1 MAQYRTIKKFYYVP
15 EATYGTTPTTALT
28 WGCEIDTFKP
38 TVDWQTE
45 MIRTSGRDVT
55 DFMDTALKVAM
66 TLKGRARAVSG
77 AYDWTNLF
85 AVYGMGATTG
95 LADTLG
101 SFTCQ
106 TCKVAG
112 ANTFYNFYS
121 GCKINNLQISTEGP
135 GKDIAFTADIIAQAV
150 AASTSKTIS
159 GIQALTVGADPTDI
173 TTSLLTWSGISQI
186 NVAGGGLTNWHPR
199 RWTFAIDN
207 HLEPWPQNKTGADSA
222 NYAFEAGQ
230 LPESDR
236 DITLEV
242 ELPHE
247 TETLLNANIAK
258 SAITAVTF
266 PIGNK
271 TLTLTNGR
279 LIGGNSPELKQ
290 SLLSETLKFQFKTL
304 SIA

>member
-15 EATYGTTPTTALT
+15 ESTYGTTPTTALT
-28 WGCEIDTFKP
+28 WGCELDSFKP
-38 TVDWQTE
+38 SVDWQTE

-55 DFMDTALKVAM
+55 DFMDQSAKVSM
-66 TLKGRARAVSG
+66 TLRGRARALSG
-77 AYDWTNLF
+77 AYDWTKLF
-85 AVYGMGATTG
+85 AVYGMGAVGG
-95 LADTLG
+95 LTDTLG

-106 TCKVAG
+106 TCKVQG
-112 ANTFYNFYS
+112 ASTLYNFYN
-121 GCKINNLQISTEGP
+121 GCKISKLQISSDGP
-135 GKDIAFTADIIAQAV
+135 GKDIIFTADILAQYV
-150 AASTSKTIS
+150 VASTTKAIT
-159 GIQALTVGADPTDI
+159 GLQALTVGADPTDI
-173 TTSLLTWSGISQI
+173 ATSLLTWSGISQI
-186 NVAGGGLTNWHPR
+186 NVAAGGLVNWHPR

-207 HLEPWPQNKTGADSA
+207 HLEPWQQNKTGADSA
-222 NYAFEAGQ
+222 NYALEAGQ

-247 TETLLNANIAK
+247 SETYLNANIAK

-271 TLTLTNGR
+271 TLTLSNGR
-279 LIGGNSPELKQ
+279 IVGGDSPELKQ
-290 SLLSETLKFQFKTL
+290 SLLSETLRFQFKTL

>member
-1 MAQYRTIKKFYYVP
+1 MV
-15 EATYGTTPTTALT
+15 
-28 WGCEIDTFKP
+28 
-38 TVDWQTE
+38 
-45 MIRTSGRDVT
+45 RTSGRDVT
-55 DFMDTALKVAM
+55 DFVDGALKVGM
-66 TLKGRARAVSG
+66 TLRGRARAVSG
-77 AYDWTNLF
+77 AYDWTKFF
-85 AVYGMGATTG
+85 AVYGMGATGG

-112 ANTFYNFYS
+112 ASTFYNFYS
-121 GCKINNLQISTEGP
+121 GCKINKLQIGSEGP
-135 GKDIAFTADIIAQAV
+135 GKDIIFTADIIAQAV
-150 AASTSKTIS
+150 AASTTKAITGLQSV
-159 GIQALTVGADPTDI
+159 TVGADPADI
-173 TTSLLTWSGISQI
+173 TTSLLTWSGISRI
-186 NVAGGGLTNWHPR
+186 NVAGGGLANWHPR
-199 RWTFAIDN
+199 RWTFSIDN
-207 HLEPWPQNKTGADSA
+207 HLEPWPQNKTGADAA
-222 NYAFEAGQ
+222 NYALEAGQ

-247 TETLLNANIAK
+247 SETYLNANIAK

-279 LIGGNSPELKQ
+279 LVGGDSPELKQ
-290 SLLSETLKFQFKTL
+290 SLLNETLRFQFKTL